1 MSNTVLKLQK
11 VTKIFGGKGDVPLVE
26 IFNGMDFS
34 VKTNE
39 VVGLFSPSGS
49 GKTTFL
55 QIAGLL
61 DSKFSGDI
69 NINGLRV
76 NAKNDIQTSI
86 VRRKNIGFVFQ
97 FHHLIQEFSA
107 LENTIFPLLFD
118 GVSEPVAIQKGQHL
132 LEKVGLGKRVNNR
145 PAELSGGEQQRVA
158 ICRAIIS
165 EPALLLADEPTGNLD
180 SGTSEPIVEMLFR
193 LNREAET
200 ALVLVTHD
208 PKLAAKARRIV
219 TMSGGSIVSEEE
231 NETS

>member
-11 VTKIFGGKGDVPLVE
+11 VTKTFGGKGDVPLVE

-69 NINGLRV
+69 YINGSIV
-76 NAKNDIQTSI
+76 DAKNDFQTSR

-107 LENTIFPLLFD
+107 LENIIFPLLFD
-118 GVSEPVAIQKGQHL
+118 GIPKKLRLKKANIYL
-132 LEKVGLGKRVNNR
+132 KR
-145 PAELSGGEQQRVA
+145 
-158 ICRAIIS
+158 
-165 EPALLLADEPTGNLD
+165 
-180 SGTSEPIVEMLFR
+180 
-193 LNREAET
+193 
-200 ALVLVTHD
+200 
-208 PKLAAKARRIV
+208 
-219 TMSGGSIVSEEE
+219 
-231 NETS
+231 

>member
-11 VTKIFGGKGDVPLVE
+11 VTKTFGGKGDVPLVE

-69 NINGLRV
+69 YINGSIV
-76 NAKNDIQTSI
+76 DAKNDFQTSRM
-86 VRRKNIGFVFQ
+86 RRKNIGFVFQ

-107 LENTIFPLLFD
+107 LENIIFPLLFD
-118 GVSEPVAIQKGQHL
+118 GIPKKLRLKKANIYL
-132 LEKVGLGKRVNNR
+132 KR
-145 PAELSGGEQQRVA
+145 
-158 ICRAIIS
+158 
-165 EPALLLADEPTGNLD
+165 
-180 SGTSEPIVEMLFR
+180 
-193 LNREAET
+193 
-200 ALVLVTHD
+200 
-208 PKLAAKARRIV
+208 
-219 TMSGGSIVSEEE
+219 
-231 NETS
+231 

>member
-11 VTKIFGGKGDVPLVE
+11 VTKIFGGRDDVPLVE

-39 VVGLFSPSGS
+39 VIGLFSPSGS

-69 NINGLRV
+69 YINGSIV
-76 NAKNDIQTSI
+76 DAKNDFQTSR

-107 LENTIFPLLFD
+107 LENIIFPLLFD
-118 GVSEPVAIQKGQHL
+118 GIPKKIAVKKGKHL
-132 LEKVGLGKRVNNR
+132 LEKVGLGKRMDNR

-158 ICRAIIS
+158 IARALIKNPKI
-165 EPALLLADEPTGNLD
+165 LLADEPTGSLDRENTKIVFNSIRKLSKENKIITVFATHNL
-180 SGTSEPIVEMLFR
+180 
-193 LNREAET
+193 N
-200 ALVLVTHD
+200 LV
-208 PKLAAKARRIV
+208 KLLDKCFL
-219 TMSGGSIVSEEE
+219 MEGGKLIDFKKK
-231 NETS
+231 

>member
-26 IFNGMDFS
+26 IFKGMDFS
-34 VKTNE
+34 VERNE

-69 NINGLRV
+69 YINGSIV
-76 NAKNDIQTSI
+76 DAKNDFQTSR

-107 LENTIFPLLFD
+107 LENIIFPLLFD
-118 GVSEPVAIQKGQHL
+118 GIPKKIADKKGKHL
-132 LEKVGLGKRVNNR
+132 LEKVGLGKRMDNR

-158 ICRAIIS
+158 ICRAIIN

-180 SGTSEPIVEMLFR
+180 QSTTSRVMSFLIELIKEHNISAIIASHNPMISK
-193 LNREAET
+193 
-200 ALVLVTHD
+200 LVD
-208 PKLAAKARRIV
+208 KNAKIA
-219 TMSGGSIVSEEE
+219 GGKILY
-231 NETS
+231 N

>member
-1 MSNTVLKLQK
+1 MSNTVLKLRK

-69 NINGLRV
+69 YINGSIV
-76 NAKNDIQTSI
+76 DAKNDFQTSI
-86 VRRKNIGFVFQ
+86 MRRKNIGFVFQ

-107 LENTIFPLLFD
+107 LENIILPLLFD
-118 GVSEPVAIQKGQHL
+118 GTSKKIAVKKGQHL
-132 LEKVGLGKRVNNR
+132 LEKVGLGKRMDNR

-180 SGTSEPIVEMLFR
+180 QLTTSKVMSFLIEQIKEHNISAIIASHNPMISKLVDKNAKIADGKIVY
-193 LNREAET
+193 N
-200 ALVLVTHD
+200 
-208 PKLAAKARRIV
+208 
-219 TMSGGSIVSEEE
+219 
-231 NETS
+231 

>member
-69 NINGLRV
+69 YINGSIV
-76 NAKNDIQTSI
+76 DAKNDFQTSR

-107 LENTIFPLLFD
+107 LENIIFPLLFD
-118 GVSEPVAIQKGQHL
+118 GIPKKIAEKKGKHL
-132 LEKVGLGKRVNNR
+132 LKKVGLGKRMDNR

-158 ICRAIIS
+158 ICRAIIN

-180 SGTSEPIVEMLFR
+180 QSTTSRVMSFLIELLKEHNISAIIASHNPMISK
-193 LNREAET
+193 
-200 ALVLVTHD
+200 LVD
-208 PKLAAKARRIV
+208 KNAKIADGKILY
-219 TMSGGSIVSEEE
+219 S
-231 NETS
+231 

>member
-1 MSNTVLKLQK
+1 MSSTVLKLQK
-11 VTKIFGGKGDVPLVE
+11 VTKTFGGKGDVPLVE

-69 NINGLRV
+69 YINGSKV
-76 NAKNDIQTSI
+76 DAKNDFQTSI
-86 VRRKNIGFVFQ
+86 IRRKNIGFVFQ

-107 LENTIFPLLFD
+107 LENIIFPLLFE
-118 GVSEPVAIQKGQHL
+118 GISKGIAIRKGQQL
-132 LEKVGLGKRVNNR
+132 LEKVGLGKRMDNR

-158 ICRAIIS
+158 ICRAIIN

-180 SGTSEPIVEMLFR
+180 QLTTSKVMSFLIELIKEHNISAIIASHNPMISQ
-193 LNREAET
+193 
-200 ALVLVTHD
+200 LVD
-208 PKLAAKARRIV
+208 KNAKIEDGKI
-219 TMSGGSIVSEEE
+219 MY
-231 NETS
+231 N

>member
-69 NINGLRV
+69 YINGSIV
-76 NAKNDIQTSI
+76 DAKNDFQTSR

-107 LENTIFPLLFD
+107 LENIIFPLLFD
-118 GVSEPVAIQKGQHL
+118 GMQKKIAVKKGKHL
-132 LEKVGLGKRVNNR
+132 LEKVGLGKRMDNR

-158 ICRAIIS
+158 ICRAIIN

-180 SGTSEPIVEMLFR
+180 QLTTSRVMSFLIELIKEHNISAIIASHNPMISK
-193 LNREAET
+193 
-200 ALVLVTHD
+200 LVD
-208 PKLAAKARRIV
+208 KNAKIADGKILY
-219 TMSGGSIVSEEE
+219 
-231 NETS
+231 N